1 VIADGV
7 AVPGG
12 LEPPTNGL
20 GNRCSVLLSY
30 GTCQDFQALSGR
42 GSEALHSACTQN
54 GLAH

>member
-1 VIADGV
+1 MRV

-30 GTCQDFQALSGR
+30 GTMHVSCAWDCA
-42 GSEALHSACTQN
+42 A
-54 GLAH
+54 